1 MLHVHKLSLSHLLL
15 AAIAAVMLVLSPT
28 IEAKGPPSGKGG
40 GGGGGSVT
48 TTQYSGAA
56 TALNI
61 SLDTFLL
68 GHTSVV
74 LSDAG
79 MLDASGGMQEN
90 SLVSVDQS
98 GLVSVQATILGAS
111 TVGSG
116 DLTHSQATIVGL
128 HINVLG
134 LLDIGA
140 TVLQSNAQMQCT
152 SNGSVPTGSSVLA
165 GLTING
171 QSINISGQP
180 NQGIKIDG
188 IASIIVNE
196 QIADSNSIT
205 VNALHVKLLDS
216 TLLYGAISADVVV
229 SHAVAGILCGDT
241 ANCPVKDFITGGGRL
256 QLDGGTLSFGM
267 VGGLKA
273 NGLSGHFNAVDH
285 RSGGPHITAHTLTD
299 YQAVDSVTRQLT
311 YDCNGV
317 NSPCVITAEENV
329 EPGSNDTLTI
339 DSADFYANSKLIG
352 GNLQLHTPH
361 CGSSGGGGGGG
372 GHGKKK

>member
-1 MLHVHKLSLSHLLL
+1 MLRVYKNAFSYGVLFLL
-15 AAIAAVMLVLSPT
+15 ATVILMASPVT
-28 IEAKGPPSGKGG
+28 QAKGPPAGKGG

-48 TTQYSGAA
+48 TTQYSGSA
-56 TALNI
+56 TALNV
-61 SLDTFLL
+61 SLDTALL

-79 MLDASGGMQEN
+79 MLDAGGGIQEN
-90 SLVSVDQS
+90 SLVTVNQS
-98 GLVSVQATILGAS
+98 GLVTVQATILGAS

-116 DLTHSQATIVGL
+116 DLAHSQATIVGL
-128 HINVLG
+128 HVNVLG
-134 LLDIGA
+134 LLDISA

-152 SNGSVPTGSSVLA
+152 ADGSVPTGSSVLA
-165 GLTING
+165 GLSING

-180 NQGIKIDG
+180 NQGINIDG
-188 IASIIVNE
+188 IASIVVNE
-196 QIADSNSIT
+196 QITDANAIT

-216 TLLYGAISADVVV
+216 TLLTGLVSADVVV

-285 RSGGPHITAHTLTD
+285 RDGTHITAHTLND
-299 YQAVDSVTRQLT
+299 YQSVDSVTRQLT

-317 NSPCVITAEENV
+317 NSPCVITASDRG
-329 EPGSNDTLTI
+329 EPGSNDELTI
-339 DSADFYANSKLIG
+339 DSSDYYANSRLIG
-352 GNLQLHTPH
+352 GNLQLHTPN
-361 CGSSGGGGGGG
+361 CGSTGSSGGGGK